1 MHDIIVAQ
9 CTPKGPGAIALLRL
23 CGDGVFD
30 MADFFSVLYCGKKLS
45 EIESHSIAHGFLVDK
60 DKKKIDN
67 VLFLI
72 MKAPKTFTGQD
83 TLEITCHN
91 NQLIVECI
99 IETAIF
105 YGARLAQQ
113 GEFTKRSF
121 LNNKIDLLK
130 AEAIHELILAPS
142 SKHVEAALSQ
152 LDGSLSLYIKDIEKK
167 LYQILSFAQA
177 SFEFIEEENIQ
188 FRDAITNILQEII
201 SKIAWIKKYYN
212 QQNRIKDGIRVSI
225 IGSVNA
231 GKSSL
236 FNALLQKKRALVSDI
251 PGTTRD
257 TVENSLQKNGTFL
270 TLIDTAGI
278 RKTDDILESQGIN
291 RSYQEA
297 ESADIILLVINRAT
311 ILSEQEIN
319 IYDDL
324 FSRYKN
330 KIIVV
335 YTKIDLEKHTTF
347 SLSHEPSC
355 IIEVSEKIPSTISAL
370 EQMLM
375 KKIEEFIDY
384 DTPIIVSLR
393 QFNLLLSVEQKL
405 QAIESKIMQGS
416 YEIIAAETV
425 IAIEILQ
432 EVTGKTISEKSMD
445 LIFQHFCVGK

>member
-23 CGDGVFD
+23 CGSGVFD
-30 MADFFSVLYCGKKLS
+30 MAHFFSALYSGKKLH
-45 EIESHSIAHGFLVDK
+45 EIESHSIAHGFVVDK
-60 DKKKIDN
+60 DKKKLDN

-91 NQLIVECI
+91 NQLIVERI

-105 YGARLAQQ
+105 YGARLAKH

-130 AEAIHELILAPS
+130 AEAIHELISAS
-142 SKHVEAALSQ
+142 SGKQVEAALSQ
-152 LDGSLSLYIKDIEKK
+152 LDGSLSLHIKDIEKK

-177 SFEFIEEENIQ
+177 SFEFIEEENIEFQ
-188 FRDAITNILQEII
+188 DTIKNILNEIR
-201 SKIAWIKKYYN
+201 SKITWIKKYYN
-212 QQNRIKDGIRVSI
+212 QQNRIKDGVRISI

-257 TVENSLQKNGTFL
+257 TVENSLQKNGIFL

-278 RKTDDILESQGIN
+278 RKTDDILESQGIS

-297 ESADIILLVINRAT
+297 ESADLVLLVINRAT
-311 ILSEQEIN
+311 ALSQEEID
-319 IYDDL
+319 IYKDL
-324 FSRYKN
+324 FSRYKH

-335 YTKIDLEKHTTF
+335 YTKIDLEKQNTLYLEHDP
-347 SLSHEPSC
+347 LW
-355 IIEVSEKIPSTISAL
+355 IIEVSEKIPSSISAL

-375 KKIEEFIDY
+375 EKTEKFVDY
-384 DTPIIVSLR
+384 DTPILVSLR
-393 QFNLLLSVEQKL
+393 QFNLLLSAQQKL
-405 QAIESKIMQGS
+405 QTLETHIMQGA
-416 YEIIAAETV
+416 YEIIATE
-425 IAIEILQ
+425 IISAIEILQ
-432 EVTGKTISEKSMD
+432 EVTGKTISEESMD